1 MSMKQRIE
9 QKLTQNLPVLH
20 LEVINESHMHSVP
33 PGSESHFKVLLV
45 SDAFE
50 GKRKVGRHQQ
60 VYGILAE
67 EMQSGIHAL
76 ALHTYTQAEWA
87 ELNGVVPAPPNCT
100 VGSKQAGQSLRASFS
115 RSIRS
120 TLRSS

>member
-76 ALHTYTQAEWA
+76 ALHTYTRAEWA
-87 ELNGVVPAPPNCT
+87 ELNGEVPASPNCMG
-100 VGSKQAGQSLRASFS
+100 GSKHAGQSL
-115 RSIRS
+115 
-120 TLRSS
+120 